1 MEGRNCDGR
10 YIPETPQK
18 SVDGKAVKRTLL
30 DSMSRSIDTEINLQL
45 GDFTLK
51 TSTLDTLEPHIT
63 TQSDFL
69 SIFDPPHRK
78 DARPKELKEDGSGEL
93 VARKQLGPIPCANI
107 KMTTHREHYRLVG
120 RRFDVLFWKSD
131 DRSPPRTI
139 YTRPYA
145 PQQLDETERSVQS
158 TLALL
163 CLSALHCT
171 STYIYPYV
179 ISLDMICGS

>member
-30 DSMSRSIDTEINLQL
+30 DSMSRSVDTEINLQL

-63 TQSDFL
+63 SHSDFL
-69 SIFDPPHRK
+69 AIFDAPQRR
-78 DARPKELKEDGSGEL
+78 AETRSKELKADGSGEL
-93 VARKQLGPIPCANI
+93 VVRKSLGPIPCANI

-120 RRFDVLFWKSD
+120 RRFDVLFWKND

-139 YTRPYA
+139 YSRPYA
-145 PQQLDETERSVQS
+145 PQQLDETER
-158 TLALL
+158 
-163 CLSALHCT
+163 
-171 STYIYPYV
+171 
-179 ISLDMICGS
+179 